1 MGYRNISWRAGM
13 IQSKTAV
20 VSEASTETEAYKSG
34 WHDGRFGPGE
44 VFAENHRLAGW
55 TDFDRLAYYRGH
67 REGRRIRTMLK
78 ESMKGA

>member
-1 MGYRNISWRAGM
+1 M

-44 VFAENHRLAGW
+44 VFAENQRLAGW